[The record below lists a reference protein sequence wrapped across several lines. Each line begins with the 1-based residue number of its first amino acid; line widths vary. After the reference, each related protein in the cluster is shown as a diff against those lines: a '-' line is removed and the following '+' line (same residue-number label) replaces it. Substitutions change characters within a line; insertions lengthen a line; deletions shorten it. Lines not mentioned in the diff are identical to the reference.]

1 MFKKLNLTCSVVDHS
16 AFYVHN
22 GKGTTIVCSSTDN
35 FAITVSSPQHMAKFK
50 SNLSSHFKMTDL
62 GELAWILGI
71 HVKHD
76 WTLRTITLSQATY
89 IDSIVKWFN
98 LMSAS
103 PL

>member
-1 MFKKLNLTCSVVDHS
+1 MFVNRQLCNHSELPTTHGKVQVQSV
-16 AFYVHN
+16 
-22 GKGTTIVCSSTDN
+22 
-35 FAITVSSPQHMAKFK
+35 Q
-50 SNLSSHFKMTDL
+50 MTDL

-76 WTLRTITLSQATY
+76 WTLRTITLLQATY